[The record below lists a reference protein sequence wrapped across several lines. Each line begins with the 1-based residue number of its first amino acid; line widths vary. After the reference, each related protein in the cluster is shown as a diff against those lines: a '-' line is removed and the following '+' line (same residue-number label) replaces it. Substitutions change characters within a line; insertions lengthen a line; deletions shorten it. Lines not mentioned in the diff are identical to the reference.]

1 MSLFK
6 WIRRDRDADAGL
18 AGGMAALRAAAVQL
32 GIASFEAGARQERER
47 VEAIARLAH
56 AYRFPRLALDLVKD
70 PFITVETAAEA
81 LEAEAQR
88 EDFAV
93 MAQPAES
100 PTFEDGRAPTF
111 H

>member
-1 MSLFK
+1 
-6 WIRRDRDADAGL
+6 
-18 AGGMAALRAAAVQL
+18 MAALRAAAVQL

-70 PFITVETAAEA
+70 PFITVETAGEA
-81 LEAEAQR
+81 LEAAAQR
-88 EDFAV
+88 ADALALAPPQLTEP
-93 MAQPAES
+93 PA
-100 PTFEDGRAPTF
+100 PTQDDRAPTF